1 MMLGACRTYL
11 LELRKSKVTIRDPA
25 LTPALLRVVDAVDIQ
40 HIFNTS
46 GSRVGSNLVSQDGSD
61 RAKVARPDP

>member
-25 LTPALLRVVDAVDIQ
+25 LTPALLRAVDAVDIQ